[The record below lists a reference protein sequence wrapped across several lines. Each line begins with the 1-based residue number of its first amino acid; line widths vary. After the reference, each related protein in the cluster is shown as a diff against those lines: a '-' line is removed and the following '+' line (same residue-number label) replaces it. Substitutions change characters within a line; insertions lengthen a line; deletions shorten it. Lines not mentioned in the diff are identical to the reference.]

1 MIGINQII
9 DEINRRLVE
18 RFPDFTVYVEHVP
31 QDFVRPSFFI
41 RFVQIGAQERIA
53 YDVIRQTPQFTITYY
68 AETDAYY
75 RTDKTGMHGVLNA
88 ILLLFRHGNII
99 VGDRSLNIQATAGG
113 ENGQEITIDLQLD
126 YTDDMQEPAGTD
138 DRMQEIN
145 ILINRRS

>member
-9 DEINRRLVE
+9 DEINRVLVKKYPAFTCYVE
-18 RFPDFTVYVEHVP
+18 SVPKDFT
-31 QDFVRPSFFI
+31 RPSFFI
-41 RFVQIGAQERIA
+41 QFVQIGRQDRIA
-53 YDVIRQTPQFTITYY
+53 YNVLRQTLYFTITYY
-68 AETDAYY
+68 AETNEYY
-75 RTDKTGMHGVLNA
+75 RTDKTGMHDVLNA
-88 ILLLFRHGNII
+88 VLMLFRRGNII

-126 YTDDMQEPAGTD
+126 YTDDMQEPVGTD